1 MNSRSS
7 WLKTGLAAVGLV
19 AALGT
24 VGLTVAP
31 AQARVFVNVGVP
43 LIAPYPPAYVPP
55 PVAYYPPPVAYYPPP
70 PVAYPPLAAYPAPV
84 VYPRLVY
91 GAPFYGRAYFGYGP
105 HWR

>member
-1 MNSRSS
+1 MNTKSQ
-7 WLKTGLAAVGLV
+7 WLKRGLAAIGLV

-24 VGLTVAP
+24 IGLTAAP

-55 PVAYYPPPVAYYPPP
+55 PPVAYYPPP

-84 VYPRLVY
+84 AYPPVVY
-91 GAPFYGRAYFGYGP
+91 GAPYYARAHYGWYGP